1 MADDIIRIRR
11 DTLANWTSV
20 NPVLAIGEISYDT
33 TSEAIRIGDG
43 STVWLSLPEIT
54 SAVTA
59 PINATYITQV
69 ADGTLT
75 NEFAL
80 GSLATGIVKNTTTTG
95 VLSIAVGADLPAHVH
110 SAADITS
117 GTVAT
122 ARLGSGS
129 ATSSTVLKGDQTY
142 STLDLNFLSDV
153 LISGLADT
161 DVLQYETATALWYN
175 RSPANANI
183 APASA
188 KYIVQTATT
197 GLSAEQSLGLLTTG
211 IVKNTVTG
219 STGVLSTAVGA
230 DLPSHTHAL
239 SDLTVSGATS
249 NQVPAWNGAAWVPVT
264 PAAAVTDGDKGDIT
278 VSSSGTVWNID
289 AATIGLTEL
298 SATGTPTSANFLR
311 GDNAWSTGVLVTD
324 GDKGDITVSVS
335 GTVWNIDS
343 ATIGITELS
352 ATGTPSASTF
362 LRGDNSWVT
371 PSAVLSDADYGDI
384 TVSSSGTVWNIDAAT
399 IGLTE
404 LSATGTPSASTYLRG
419 DNTWAAVTGLSDG
432 DKGDITVS
440 SSGTVWN
447 IDAGVVTTTELGGD
461 ITTAGK
467 ALLDDA
473 DAAAQRTTLGL
484 PTTYASIA
492 HVNNSTGIISGG
504 FLSVASGTTFSI
516 TDGSGVVADNL
527 VNPPTFTAV
536 TWTGKTGITAT
547 QIASGLVSYVAI
559 DNTGAVV
566 QSLTAFTNTQER
578 SYIVLG
584 SLIHVNLTSLDAV
597 NQFGH
602 TIVSPVNQ
610 LSDLSLALGKFNFD
624 GNVYSANGANLQLNK
639 SAGKVHSMGSNWA
652 NSTSDPNVLTLASL
666 TALSFQYRFSTG
678 TNGSTG
684 TSINPS
690 IWDVAGVSTA
700 VATNKWTVQRIYSFV
715 SNNVKIQPGQTEF
728 NSLSDAKASIQTT
741 PFVTEPSIAEN
752 GILRGFLVVKQGATA
767 LNNAAQAF
775 FYEAGKFS
783 DQVGIGGQSV
793 SSLQN
798 AYDNAITPEILTDST
813 NGAVSIKRGSAA
825 DTDFILEGLNNAGTT
840 TFGVTGN
847 GVVTG
852 VLTNCT
858 GTASGLTAGNV
869 TTNANLTG
877 HITSSGNA
885 TSLGS
890 FTSLELKTAL
900 TNETGSGAAVF
911 ADTPTLVTPILGTPT
926 SGNLSNCTNLPTH
939 THALADL
946 VTTGTAGATNFLRGD
961 GAWTTGILVSDGDK
975 GDITVSS
982 SGTAWN
988 IDAATVGLTELS
1000 ATGTPSGSNFLRGD
1014 NTWAAASGSVSDGDK
1029 GDITVSS
1036 SGTVWDIDAAT
1047 VGITELSATGTP
1059 SAANFLR
1066 GDNTW
1071 AAASGSVS
1079 DGDKGDITV
1088 SSSGTVW
1095 NIDAATIGTTELSAT
1110 GTPSSSTWLR
1120 GDNTWT
1126 DMTFGDGSA
1135 AAPSVTHTG
1144 DTDTGMYFDA
1154 AGNKIYMATAGTLAM
1169 TIGASQGITFAANLQ
1184 ANGSITSLGDI
1195 TTTGINYVAVGTAAL
1210 PSISRATDA
1219 DTGIWFGTNNVS
1231 LTTAGVNALTIGST
1245 QAAVFA
1251 SDVTAASGAVSGKN
1265 GKFTTSVQGFTG
1277 WFDHPGDNGIATT
1290 TVALSAAS
1298 TSYAIPY
1305 VPQKTITI
1313 SAIGAYTGTAVAS
1326 GTCSLAIYASGADG
1340 WPSGTAALHC
1350 SAALTASAA
1359 TTAISSAYSAT
1370 LYAGTQYWLVYNTPA
1385 ANFPN
1390 MRSHGTTALP
1400 KIFKTG
1406 TATASDAYILWGQ
1419 TIATSR
1425 NFTTTPVTSS
1435 ITHGNLSV
1443 PIVYVTIA

>member
-43 STVWLSLPEIT
+43 TTVWLSLPSIGA
-54 SAVTA
+54 SSVTA

-80 GSLATGIVKNTTTTG
+80 GSLATGLVKNTTTTG
-95 VLSIAVGADLPAHVH
+95 VLSIATAADLPAHTH

-122 ARLGSGS
+122 ARLGTGTAS
-129 ATSSTVLKGDQTY
+129 SSTVLRGDQTF

-161 DVLQYETATALWYN
+161 DVLQYETATSLWYN

-188 KYIVQTATT
+188 KYIVQNATT
-197 GLSAEQSLGLLTTG
+197 GLSQEQSLGLLTTG
-211 IVKNTVTG
+211 IVKNTVTAG
-219 STGVLSTAVGA
+219 TGVLSTAIGS

-249 NQVPAWNGAAWVPVT
+249 NQVPAWSGSAWVPVT
-264 PAAAVTDGDKGDIT
+264 PATAVSDGDKGDIT
-278 VSSSGTVWNID
+278 VSSSGTVWNIA
-289 AATIGLTEL
+289 AATVGLTEL

-335 GTVWNIDS
+335 GTVWNIDA
-343 ATIGITELS
+343 ATVGVTELS
-352 ATGTPSASTF
+352 ATGTASAATF

-371 PSAVLSDADYGDI
+371 PSAVLSDGDYGDI
-384 TVSSSGTVWNIDAAT
+384 TVSSSGTVWNID
-399 IGLTE
+399 
-404 LSATGTPSASTYLRG
+404 
-419 DNTWAAVTGLSDG
+419 V
-432 DKGDITVS
+432 
-440 SSGTVWN
+440 
-447 IDAGVVTTTELGGD
+447 GVVTTTELGGD
-461 ITTAGK
+461 ITAAGK

-473 DAAAQRTTLGL
+473 NTSDQRTTLGL
-484 PTTYASIA
+484 GALATLANAPALTLTGTAL
-492 HVNNSTGIISGG
+492 NSAI
-504 FLSVASGTTFSI
+504 
-516 TDGSGVVADNL
+516 
-527 VNPPTFTAV
+527 V
-536 TWTGKTGITAT
+536 T
-547 QIASGLVSYVAI
+547 S
-559 DNTGAVV
+559 
-566 QSLTAFTNTQER
+566 SLTA
-578 SYIVLG
+578 VG
-584 SLIHVNLTSLDAV
+584 
-597 NQFGH
+597 
-602 TIVSPVNQ
+602 
-610 LSDLSLALGKFNFD
+610 
-624 GNVYSANGANLQLNK
+624 
-639 SAGKVHSMGSNWA
+639 
-652 NSTSDPNVLTLASL
+652 TLATL
-666 TALSFQYRFSTG
+666 TVTAPIA
-678 TNGSTG
+678 GS
-684 TSINPS
+684 
-690 IWDVAGVSTA
+690 
-700 VATNKWTVQRIYSFV
+700 
-715 SNNVKIQPGQTEF
+715 
-728 NSLSDAKASIQTT
+728 
-741 PFVTEPSIAEN
+741 
-752 GILRGFLVVKQGATA
+752 
-767 LNNAAQAF
+767 
-775 FYEAGKFS
+775 
-783 DQVGIGGQSV
+783 
-793 SSLQN
+793 
-798 AYDNAITPEILTDST
+798 
-813 NGAVSIKRGSAA
+813 
-825 DTDFILEGLNNAGTT
+825 
-840 TFGVTGN
+840 VTGN
-847 GVVTG
+847 AAT
-852 VLTNCT
+852 
-858 GTASGLTAGNV
+858 V

-885 TSLGS
+885 TSLGA
-890 FTSLELKTAL
+890 FTSLQLKTAL
-900 TNETGSGAAVF
+900 SDETGSGAAVF
-911 ADTPTLVTPILGTPT
+911 ATSPTLVTPVLGTPT
-926 SGNLSNCTNLPTH
+926 SGNLSNCTNLPSH

-982 SGTAWN
+982 SGTVWN

-1036 SGTVWDIDAAT
+1036 SGTVWNIDAAT
-1047 VGITELSATGTP
+1047 VGLTELSATGTP
-1059 SAANFLR
+1059 SGSNFLR

-1071 AAASGSVS
+1071 AAASGSVA

-1095 NIDAATIGTTELSAT
+1095 NIDAATIGITELSAT
-1110 GTPSSSTWLR
+1110 GTPSGSTFLR
-1120 GDNTWT
+1120 GDNTWAAAGAT
-1126 DMTFGDGSA
+1126 TFGDGSA
-1135 AAPSVTHTG
+1135 AAPSITHTG

-1169 TIGASQGITFAANLQ
+1169 TIGASQGITFASNLQ
-1184 ANGSITSLGDI
+1184 VSGSITSLGDI

-1210 PSISRATDA
+1210 PSIARLADP

-1245 QAAVFA
+1245 QHAVFA
-1251 SDVTAASGAVSGKN
+1251 GDVTAASGAVSGKH
-1265 GKFTTSVQGFTG
+1265 GMFMVAVQGFTG
-1277 WFDHPGDNGIATT
+1277 WFDHPGYNGIATT
-1290 TVALSAAS
+1290 TVALTAAS
-1298 TSYAIPY
+1298 TSYAVPY

-1313 SAIGAYTGTAVAS
+1313 SAIGAFTGTAVAS
-1326 GTCSLAIYASGADG
+1326 ATCSLAIYASGADG
-1340 WPSGTAALHC
+1340 WPSGTAAMHC

-1359 TTAISSAYSAT
+1359 TSAISSAYSAT

-1385 ANFPN
+1385 ASFPN

-1400 KIFKTG
+1400 KVFKSG
-1406 TATASDAYILWGQ
+1406 TATASDTYILWGQ

-1425 NFTTTPVTSS
+1425 NFTTTPVTSAIS
-1435 ITHGNLSV
+1435 RGNLAV